1 MRIGAY
7 LSPARWRRGA
17 RMLWTWARMP
27 RRVRGEPLSTLL
39 PRQTPAHPAPPTP
52 DDAVREVAAMAG
64 FLLRLRLPLDNTCL
78 TRSLTLYYCLRAEGV
93 PVQVVFGVRPGRELR
108 EGHAWLELQGRPVME
123 PAERMRGFS
132 PIFRHPEP

>member
-17 RMLWTWARMP
+17 RMLWTWALMP
-27 RRVRGEPLSTLL
+27 RRIQREPLSTLL
-39 PRQTPAHPAPPTP
+39 PRLTPPPSAVP
-52 DDAVREVAAMAG
+52 PRPDAVEEVAALAG
-64 FLLRLRLPLDNTCL
+64 FVLRLRLPLDNTCL
-78 TRSLTLYYCLRAEGV
+78 TRSLTLFHCLRAERV
-93 PVQVVFGVRPGRELR
+93 PAQIVFGIRPGKELR
-108 EGHAWLELQGRPVME
+108 EGHAWLELDGRPLME